1 MIAMRADIRLWTAV
15 AVIGICGFAVARGIG
30 IVHFALALADV
41 GSAESRAAIAKNWG
55 TAPDVASTALQ
66 ADLNYQ
72 IDPSDQKAAEHRR
85 QTVAALAL
93 IEPMSSSN
101 WLSLSGLQLI
111 TDQPMDQVFDSLELS
126 MLTGPNEGDVAVERA
141 VFEAS
146 LWERLPADLKNRA
159 ALDVATMMV
168 PQTQAE
174 AEAIGKFRAV
184 LATQPDWVRNEL
196 REALVASGVRPQ
208 DIEKQ
213 LGF

>member
-1 MIAMRADIRLWTAV
+1 MRADMRLATAIV
-15 AVIGICGFAVARGIG
+15 VIGICGFAVARGVSIAR
-30 IVHFALALADV
+30 FALALADV
-41 GSAESRAAIAKNWG
+41 DSAETRAAIAKNWG
-55 TAPDVASTALQ
+55 AAPDVASTALQ

-72 IDPSDQKAAEHRR
+72 INPSDQKAAEHRR

-126 MLTGPNEGDVAVERA
+126 MLTGPNEGDVAAERA
-141 VFEAS
+141 LFEAS

-159 ALDVATMMV
+159 VLDVATIIF
-168 PQTQAE
+168 PLTQTE
-174 AEAIGKFRAV
+174 ADAVGKFRAV

-196 REALVASGVRPQ
+196 RDALVASGVRAQ
-208 DIEKQ
+208 DIQ
-213 LGF
+213 NRLGF

>member
-1 MIAMRADIRLWTAV
+1 MRADSRLWTAIV
-15 AVIGICGFAVARGIG
+15 VIGICGFAVARGVS
-30 IVHFALALADV
+30 IVHFALALVDV
-41 GSAESRAAIAKNWG
+41 DSAESRAAIAKSWG
-55 TAPDVASTALQ
+55 GAPDVASTALQ

-72 IDPSDQKAAEHRR
+72 IDPSDQMAAEHRR
-85 QTVAALAL
+85 QIVSALAL

-126 MLTGPNEGDVAVERA
+126 MLTGPNEGDVAAERA

-146 LWERLPADLKNRA
+146 LWERLPADLKNHA
-159 ALDVATMMV
+159 VLDVATMMF
-168 PQTQAE
+168 PQTQVE
-174 AEAIGKFRAV
+174 AEAVGKLRAALV
-184 LATQPDWVRNEL
+184 TQPDWARNEL

-208 DIEKQ
+208 DIENR